1 MTITDERFAEQ
12 EASVAGITA
21 PSRLWVVAGRF
32 FGSFQG
38 RVGFALLALLFLLA
52 FAGPYAGRWGYT
64 DKDFMAFL
72 QPPSG
77 EHWWGTLQTGADVYA
92 VTLRGMQKSLIV
104 GLLAAVVGT
113 TLAAV
118 VGAFAGY
125 FPGWADRAL
134 TWLTDLLLVLPAF
147 LILAIMSPLF
157 AGGQWPLFVL
167 LLAMFL
173 WMVTSKIVRS
183 MTVSLKEREFIQ
195 AARYMGV
202 PPARII
208 FRHIIPN
215 MSSLLVVDATL
226 NVSTAILTETSLS
239 YFGFGI
245 QPPDVSLGGL
255 IADGA
260 QTAVYAPW
268 TFWFCAGLLIVTVL
282 AVNLVGDSLRDAF
295 DPATRKPATGK
306 GAR

>member
-1 MTITDERFAEQ
+1 MTIAEEELTEQ
-12 EASVAGITA
+12 RASVDRIKA
-21 PSRLWVVAGRF
+21 PSRLRVVMGRLLSSGRGRT
-32 FGSFQG
+32 GS
-38 RVGFALLALLFLLA
+38 VLLLLIFLLA
-52 FAGPYAGRWGYT
+52 FAGPYLTRWTYT
-64 DKDFMAFL
+64 AKDFTAFL
-72 QPPSG
+72 APPST

-92 VTLRGMQKSLIV
+92 VTLRGMRRSLVV

-113 TLAAV
+113 ALAAV

-125 FPGWADRAL
+125 FGSWTDRSL
-134 TWLTDLLLVLPAF
+134 TWVTDLLLVLPAF

-157 AGGQWPLFVL
+157 AGGQWPMFVL
-167 LLAMFL
+167 VLALFL

-183 MTVSLKEREFIQ
+183 MTISLREREFIQ
-195 AARYMGV
+195 AARFMGV
-202 PPARII
+202 PPTRII

-226 NVSTAILTETSLS
+226 NVSAAILTETSLS

-245 QPPDVSLGGL
+245 QPPDVSLGSL

-260 QTAVYAPW
+260 QTALYAPW

-295 DPATRKPATGK
+295 DPT
-306 GAR
+306 ARRGG

>member
-1 MTITDERFAEQ
+1 MTITDEELAEQ
-12 EASVAGITA
+12 RAGVDRIKA
-21 PSRLWVVAGRF
+21 PSRFRVVAGRF
-32 FGSFQG
+32 FGSPQG
-38 RVGFALLALLFLLA
+38 RIGFALLALMFLLA
-52 FAGPYAGRWGYT
+52 FAGPYAGRWSYT

-72 QPPSG
+72 QPPSRT
-77 EHWWGTLQTGADVYA
+77 HWWGTLQTGADVYA
-92 VTLRGMQKSLIV
+92 VTLRGMQRSLIV

-125 FPGWADRAL
+125 FMGWTDRAL
-134 TWLTDLLLVLPAF
+134 TWVTDLLLVLPAF

-157 AGGQWPLFVL
+157 AGGQWPLFVFV
-167 LLAMFL
+167 LALFL

-183 MTVSLKEREFIQ
+183 MTVSLKEREFIH
-195 AARYMGV
+195 AARFMGV
-202 PPARII
+202 PPIKII
-208 FRHIIPN
+208 FRHVIPN
-215 MSSLLVVDATL
+215 MSSLLAVDATL
-226 NVSTAILTETSLS
+226 NVSAAILTETSLS

-245 QPPDVSLGGL
+245 QPPDVSLGSL

-260 QTAVYAPW
+260 KTAVYAPW

-295 DPATRKPATGK
+295 DPTAKRGRP
-306 GAR
+306 

>member
-1 MTITDERFAEQ
+1 MTIAEEELTEQ
-12 EASVAGITA
+12 RASVDRIKA
-21 PSRLWVVAGRF
+21 PSRLRVVMGRLLRSGRGRT
-32 FGSFQG
+32 GS
-38 RVGFALLALLFLLA
+38 VLLLLIFLLA
-52 FAGPYAGRWGYT
+52 FAGPYLTRWTYT
-64 DKDFMAFL
+64 AKDFTAFL
-72 QPPSG
+72 APPST

-92 VTLRGMQKSLIV
+92 VTLRGMRRSLVV

-113 TLAAV
+113 ALAAV

-125 FPGWADRAL
+125 FGSWTDRSL
-134 TWLTDLLLVLPAF
+134 TWVTDLLLVLPAF

-157 AGGQWPLFVL
+157 AGGQWPMFVL
-167 LLAMFL
+167 VLALFL

-183 MTVSLKEREFIQ
+183 MTISLREREFIQ
-195 AARYMGV
+195 AARFMGV
-202 PPARII
+202 PPTRII

-226 NVSTAILTETSLS
+226 NVSAAILTETSLS

-245 QPPDVSLGGL
+245 QPPDVSLGSL

-260 QTAVYAPW
+260 QTALYAPW
-268 TFWFCAGLLIVTVL
+268 TFWFCASLLIVTVL

-295 DPATRKPATGK
+295 DPT
-306 GAR
+306 ARRGG

>member
-1 MTITDERFAEQ
+1 MTITDEELAEQ
-12 EASVAGITA
+12 RAGLDA
-21 PSRLWVVAGRF
+21 VRVPSRLRVVAGRF
-32 FGSFQG
+32 FASSQG
-38 RVGFALLALLFLLA
+38 RAGFALLALMFLLA
-52 FAGPYAGRWGYT
+52 FAGPCLGRWSYT
-64 DKDFMAFL
+64 DKDFTAFL
-72 QPPSG
+72 RAPSA

-92 VTLRGMQKSLIV
+92 VTLRGMRRSLVV

-113 TLAAV
+113 ALAAV

-125 FPGWADRAL
+125 FLGWTDRAL
-134 TWLTDLLLVLPAF
+134 TWVTDLLLVLPAF
-147 LILAIMSPLF
+147 LVLAIMSPLF

-167 LLAMFL
+167 VLALFL

-195 AARYMGV
+195 AARFMGV
-202 PPARII
+202 PPVKII
-208 FRHIIPN
+208 FRHVIPN

-226 NVSTAILTETSLS
+226 NVSAAILTETSLS

-245 QPPDVSLGGL
+245 QPPDVSLGSL

-260 QTAVYAPW
+260 KTAVYAPW

-295 DPATRKPATGK
+295 DPTARKG
-306 GAR
+306 RQ

>member
-1 MTITDERFAEQ
+1 MTIADEELAEQ
-12 EASVAGITA
+12 RARDDVRA
-21 PSRLWVVAGRF
+21 PATRLRRVTGRLLAT
-32 FGSFQG
+32 GRG
-38 RVGFALLALLFLLA
+38 RVGCALLALIFLLA
-52 FAGPYAGRWGYT
+52 FAGPYLTPWTHTA
-64 DKDFMAFL
+64 KDFTAFL
-72 QPPSG
+72 APPSA

-92 VTLRGMQKSLIV
+92 VTLRGMQRSLIV

-113 TLAAV
+113 ALAAV

-125 FPGWADRAL
+125 FGGWTDRSL

-157 AGGQWPLFVL
+157 AGGQWPVFVL
-167 LLAMFL
+167 VLALFL
-173 WMVTSKIVRS
+173 WMVTSKVVRS
-183 MTVSLKEREFIQ
+183 MTLSLREREFVQ
-195 AARYMGV
+195 AARFMGV
-202 PPARII
+202 PPTTII
-208 FRHIIPN
+208 FRHVLPN

-226 NVSTAILTETSLS
+226 NVSAAILTETSLS

-260 QTAVYAPW
+260 RTAVYAPW
-268 TFWFCAGLLIVTVL
+268 TFWFCAGLLILTVL
-282 AVNLVGDSLRDAF
+282 AVNLVGDALRDAL
-295 DPATRKPATGK
+295 DPTSHQEG

>member
-1 MTITDERFAEQ
+1 MSITDEEFTEQRADADRFR
-12 EASVAGITA
+12 A
-21 PSRLWVVAGRF
+21 PSRLRVVTGRF
-32 FGSFQG
+32 FGSLQG
-38 RVGFALLALLFLLA
+38 LIGFALLGLMFLLA
-52 FAGPYAGRWGYT
+52 FAGPHLGRWTYT

-72 QPPSG
+72 QPPSA

-113 TLAAV
+113 VLAAL

-125 FPGWADRAL
+125 FPGWADRSL
-134 TWLTDLLLVLPAF
+134 TWVTDLMLVLPAF

-167 LLAMFL
+167 VLALFL

-183 MTVSLKEREFIQ
+183 MTISLKEREFIH
-195 AARYMGV
+195 AARFMGV
-202 PPARII
+202 SPVKII
-208 FRHIIPN
+208 FRHVIPN
-215 MSSLLVVDATL
+215 MSSLLIVDATL
-226 NVSTAILTETSLS
+226 NVSAAILTETSLS

-245 QPPDVSLGGL
+245 QPPDVSLGSL

-260 QTAVYAPW
+260 KTAVYAPW

-282 AVNLVGDSLRDAF
+282 AVNLVGDALRDAF
-295 DPATRKPATGK
+295 DPTAKRG
-306 GAR
+306 GQ